1 MKRPESS
8 PTPGIDVVESVDYG
22 YRFLWR
28 EHAYL
33 MRIAVAP
40 VAIKIIC
47 LLVLIGLG
55 WEQNFIRSALVMLP
69 SYLAEGWMLAHLI
82 RLVFYD
88 QRWPFEPTG
97 DQVRDAT
104 LLQDRIFG
112 VTGGALFYALIKFL
126 LSGLLAF
133 LAQMQTAVIQ
143 TDPALR
149 GEPSEIAI
157 IAAFLILLATLWS
170 FRLIF
175 LYVPA
180 SAGIGV
186 RSLIL
191 QRRGLLVSIQ
201 LMGIWLVS
209 FVPFAMLLLVLTTGL
224 MGGEGSVAVAN
235 RFLIVVVQAVCDTL
249 ISIVSTMGIAL
260 ALRKILE
267 NQAPSV

>member
-1 MKRPESS
+1 MKQPD
-8 PTPGIDVVESVDYG
+8 PAPGIDVIESVDYG

-47 LLVLIGLG
+47 LLILVGLG

-69 SYLAEGWMLAHLI
+69 SYFAEGWMLAHLI

-88 QRWPFEPTG
+88 QRWPFQPTG
-97 DQVRDAT
+97 DQTRDT
-104 LLQDRIFG
+104 MLLQDRIFG
-112 VTGGALFYALIKFL
+112 VTGGALFYVLIKFL

-133 LAQMQTAVIQ
+133 LARMQAAVIQ

-157 IAAFLILLATLWS
+157 IAALLILLATLWS

-180 SAGIGV
+180 SAGISV
-186 RSLIL
+186 RPLIL

-209 FVPFAMLLLVLTTGL
+209 FVPFAMLLLLLTTGL
-224 MGGEGSVAVAN
+224 VGEGQSVTMAN
-235 RFLIVVVQAVCDTL
+235 RLLIVVIQAVCDTL
-249 ISIVSTMGIAL
+249 ISVVSTMGIAF

-267 NQAPSV
+267 NQAPPV